1 MNEQLKKLVEQARQD
16 CMQLGISK
24 ATTMGWD
31 ELERFAELVR
41 QDERKSCANI
51 LESFAED
58 MENREWSMGA
68 AAMRGAA
75 DTIKFKRTNEEKE
88 GEK

>member
-41 QDERKSCANI
+41 ADERQRIKK
-51 LESFAED
+51 
-58 MENREWSMGA
+58 ENQRCYVDEV
-68 AAMRGAA
+68 
-75 DTIKFKRTNEEKE
+75 TK
-88 GEK
+88 